1 MSDEELEFDQV
12 CFEESWDFLNDNYP
26 ALATS
31 VQKMV
36 RKGISP
42 EAIKRRTVANMGAHR
57 EPLAKRCENAA
68 RYLQGISASA
78 QRG

>member
-1 MSDEELEFDQV
+1 MTDEELEFDQV
-12 CFEESWDFLNDNYP
+12 CFEEAWNFLNDNYP
-26 ALATS
+26 ALAGS

-68 RYLQGISASA
+68 RFLQASSK
-78 QRG
+78 